1 MGDEFRHTLSH
12 PRSTNLDFQANPFTV
27 ASYSNHQPS
36 HPRKRVCRSP
46 GVAAEMLPPSGID
59 VHRKID
65 PDASLVLIGIRG
77 SGKRSLGF
85 VAATALKRRFIT
97 EDHYFKE
104 VTGLSRHEYLKRYGS
119 QEFQQRDIEVLKMML
134 DNHRSRCVIECGLG
148 SLTRPIQEHLRRYC
162 TTNPVVYVAR
172 DMNRIQ
178 KLLGLDDQATK
189 LLGEGD
195 PLHRTCSNFEY
206 YNTEDCSSSA
216 SQLDEETLDR
226 RSVGYSFKLKEA
238 KEDFTRFVRFVTGT
252 DVGHS
257 NYDSPFVLLE
267 TPPELRSYTYAIFV
281 RFSDLIDNR
290 VKLSELE
297 SGGDAIEL
305 CVDRWSPEMAMT
317 LSKQVSVLGRNTHAP
332 IILSVDTSSLGITS
346 GDSARK
352 QGRMAYSQIV
362 EHGLRLAVD
371 YLVIDLDQDHALIN
385 DTIRSRGLTKIIGQR
400 IFGQSSAV
408 TWDDEECLSAYLHAA
423 GLGCQLV
430 RILRVATT
438 REDNAAVSK
447 FTNKIESLPG
457 AHPPIIAFNIG
468 SLGRT
473 SQVFNSILT
482 SVSHPAIERH
492 YATERDAQIMARDA
506 VQALFQSYVL
516 DPLKFYILGGNVAYS
531 LSPAM
536 YNAAFHH
543 CGMNHSYT
551 IPEEPTL
558 AALDHLGRDPN
569 FGGASVVQPWR
580 VQVFQKLA
588 AKSRHAEAIGAINTI
603 MPLRGQPDGTMF
615 PLQEQAS
622 RRHLAGPVL
631 GWYGENTDWVGI
643 MSCINRNLSP
653 RNAIRPLKT
662 TGLVIG
668 AGGMARAAI
677 YAMLRLGCRKIYIYN
692 RTLSRAEIVARHFN
706 SWATSQVGSAEVVN
720 VLRSLEDE
728 WPTGAS
734 PPCMVASCVPADPD
748 RDEPP
753 ANFEMP
759 IQWLGSPT
767 GGVIL
772 EFAYKP
778 LDTPLLRQMRRFR
791 SETGRQWVLVDGLDN
806 VAEQA
811 IAQFEIL
818 TGRKAPRR
826 LMTME
831 ALRSYVGESGPFDEK
846 TIRTRLNVHE

>member
-1 MGDEFRHTLSH
+1 MPHR
-12 PRSTNLDFQANPFTV
+12 
-27 ASYSNHQPS
+27 
-36 HPRKRVCRSP
+36 
-46 GVAAEMLPPSGID
+46 SGID
-59 VHRKID
+59 VYRKVD

-77 SGKRSLGF
+77 CGKRSLGF

-104 VTGLSRHEYLKRYGS
+104 VTGLSRHEYLKQYGS

-134 DNHRSRCVIECGLG
+134 DNHRSGCVIECGLG
-148 SLTRPIQEHLRRYC
+148 SMTRPIQEHLRRYRE
-162 TTNPVVYVAR
+162 TNPVVHIVR
-172 DMNRIQ
+172 DMHRIQ
-178 KLLGLDDQATK
+178 TLLGLEDQAIK
-189 LLGEGD
+189 LLCEGD
-195 PLHRTCSNFEY
+195 ALHRTCSNFEY
-206 YNTEDCSSSA
+206 YNIEDRSNLSA
-216 SQLDEETLDR
+216 KPDEETQDR

-257 NYDSPFVLLE
+257 SYDSPFVLLE
-267 TPPELRSYTYAIFV
+267 TPPERRSYTYAIFV
-281 RFSDLIDNR
+281 RSSDLVDNR

-305 CVDRWSPEMAMT
+305 CVDGWGPDMAVT
-317 LSKQVSVLGRNTHAP
+317 VSKQVSVLRRYTHTP
-332 IILSVDTSSLGITS
+332 IILSI
-346 GDSARK
+346 DSQTLKSAK
-352 QGRMAYSQIV
+352 AYSEIV
-362 EHGLRLAVD
+362 EHALRLAVE
-371 YLVIDLDQDHALIN
+371 YLVIDLDQSHAFISEV
-385 DTIRSRGLTKIIGQR
+385 IRSRGTTKIVGQR
-400 IFGQSSAV
+400 IFEPSSSVA
-408 TWDDEECLSAYLHAA
+408 WDDEECLSSYLDATS
-423 GLGCQLV
+423 LECQLV
-430 RILRVATT
+430 RILRVATE

-447 FTNKIESLPG
+447 FTTKVDSLPG
-457 AHPPIIAFNIG
+457 DRPPIIAYNIG
-468 SLGRT
+468 GLGRT

-482 SVSHPAIERH
+482 PVSHPAIDRLH
-492 YATERDAQIMARDA
+492 QNERDPQITSCDA

-516 DPLKFYILGGNVAYS
+516 DPLQFYILGGSVAYS

-536 YNAAFHH
+536 YNAAFRH
-543 CGMNHSYT
+543 CGMEHTYS
-551 IPEEPTL
+551 IPEKPTL
-558 AALDHLGRDPN
+558 AALDRLGRDSQ

-603 MPLRGQPDGTMF
+603 MPLRGRSDGAMF
-615 PLQEQAS
+615 PLPEQAS

-643 MSCINRNLSP
+643 MTCISRNLSP
-653 RNAIRPLKT
+653 RNAISPMKT
-662 TGLVIG
+662 TALVIG

-677 YAMLRLGCRKIYIYN
+677 YAMLRLGCRKIFIYN
-692 RTLSRAEIVARHFN
+692 RTLSRAEDVARHFN
-706 SWATSQVGSAEVVN
+706 SWAASQVESTEVVY
-720 VLRSLEDE
+720 VLRSLQDE
-728 WPTGAS
+728 WPVDAS

-759 IQWLGSPT
+759 TQWLGSST
-767 GGVIL
+767 GGVVL

-791 SETGRQWVLVDGLDN
+791 SETGHPWVLVDGLDN

-826 LMTME
+826 LMTRE
-831 ALRSYVGESGPFDEK
+831 ALRNFAGENGPFDER
-846 TIRTRLNVHE
+846 TIRERLNNVQ

>member
-1 MGDEFRHTLSH
+1 MPHCSGTDL
-12 PRSTNLDFQANPFTV
+12 
-27 ASYSNHQPS
+27 Y
-36 HPRKRVCRSP
+36 RKF
-46 GVAAEMLPPSGID
+46 
-59 VHRKID
+59 D
-65 PDASLVLIGIRG
+65 PEASLVLIGIRG
-77 SGKRSLGF
+77 CGKRSLGF

-104 VTGLSRHEYLKRYGS
+104 VTGLSRHEYLKQYGS
-119 QEFQQRDIEVLKMML
+119 QEFQQRDIEVLKLML

-148 SLTRPIQEHLRRYC
+148 SLTRPVQEYLRRYSL
-162 TTNPVVYVAR
+162 TNPVVYIAR
-172 DMNRIQ
+172 DMDRIQ
-178 KLLGLDDQATK
+178 KLLGFDDQAAK
-189 LLGEGD
+189 LLSEGD

-206 YNTEDCSSSA
+206 YNAEDCSSFA
-216 SQLDEETLDR
+216 AQLDEATQDR
-226 RSVGYSFKLKEA
+226 HSVGYSFKLKEA

-257 NYDSPFVLLE
+257 SYDSPFVLLE

-281 RFSDLIDNR
+281 RSSDLIDNR

-305 CVDRWSPEMAMT
+305 CVDCWSPEMAMT
-317 LSKQVSVLGRNTHAP
+317 VSKQVSILRRNTHAP
-332 IILSVDTSSLGITS
+332 IILSIDTCSLGIADGHQCS
-346 GDSARK
+346 GK
-352 QGRMAYSQIV
+352 GFNVYSQIV
-362 EHGLRLAVD
+362 EHCLRLAVE
-371 YLVIDLDQDHALIN
+371 YLVVDLDQDNALIN
-385 DTIRSRGLTKIIGQR
+385 ETIRNRGMTKIIGQR
-400 IFGQSSAV
+400 IFEPSSGV
-408 TWDDEECLSAYLHAA
+408 TWDNEECLSAYLNAA
-423 GLGCQLV
+423 GLGCQLI
-430 RILRVATT
+430 RILLVATE
-438 REDNAAVSK
+438 RKDNATIAN
-447 FTNKIESLPG
+447 FTNKIKSLPG
-457 AHPPIIAFNIG
+457 DHPPIIAFNIG

-482 SVSHPAIERH
+482 SVSHSAIERRSH
-492 YATERDAQIMARDA
+492 NERDPQIMARDA

-516 DPLKFYILGGNVAYS
+516 DPLQFYILGGSVAYS

-536 YNAAFHH
+536 YNAAFRH
-543 CGMNHSYT
+543 CGMNHSYS
-551 IPEEPTL
+551 IPEKPTL
-558 AALDHLGRDPN
+558 AALDELGRDPN
-569 FGGASVVQPWR
+569 FGGASIVQPWR

-603 MPLRGQPDGTMF
+603 MPLRGHSDGTMF

-643 MSCINRNLSP
+643 MTCINRNLSP
-653 RNAIRPLKT
+653 RNAISPSRT

-668 AGGMARAAI
+668 AGGMGRAAI
-677 YAMLRLGCRKIYIYN
+677 YAMLRLGCRKIFVYN
-692 RTLSRAEIVARHFN
+692 RTLSRAESVARHFN
-706 SWATSQVGSAEVVN
+706 SWAASQVGSTEVVY
-720 VLRSLEDE
+720 VLRSLHDE
-728 WPTGAS
+728 WPQDAS

-759 IQWLGSPT
+759 TQWLGSPT
-767 GGVIL
+767 GGVVL

-778 LDTPLLRQMRRFR
+778 LETPLLRQMRRFR

-831 ALRSYVGESGPFDEK
+831 ALRKYVGENGPFDEK
-846 TIRTRLNVHE
+846 AIRARLGVK

>member
-1 MGDEFRHTLSH
+1 MPHCSGADVYR
-12 PRSTNLDFQANPFTV
+12 
-27 ASYSNHQPS
+27 
-36 HPRKRVCRSP
+36 RV
-46 GVAAEMLPPSGID
+46 
-59 VHRKID
+59 D
-65 PDASLVLIGIRG
+65 PEASLVLIGIRG
-77 SGKRSLGF
+77 CGKRSLGF

-104 VTGLSRHEYLKRYGS
+104 VTGLSRHEYLKQYGS
-119 QEFQQRDIEVLKMML
+119 QKFQQRDIEVLKLML

-148 SLTRPIQEHLRRYC
+148 TLTRPVQEHLRQYSL
-162 TTNPVVYVAR
+162 TNPVVYIAR
-172 DMNRIQ
+172 DMDRIQ
-178 KLLGLDDQATK
+178 NLLGFDDQAAK
-189 LLGEGD
+189 LLCEGD

-206 YNTEDCSSSA
+206 YNAEDRSSFA
-216 SQLDEETLDR
+216 QLDEETQDR

-257 NYDSPFVLLE
+257 SYDSPFVLLE

-281 RFSDLIDNR
+281 RSSDLIDSR
-290 VKLSELE
+290 VRLSELE

-305 CVDRWSPEMAMT
+305 CVDCWGPDMAMT
-317 LSKQVSVLGRNTHAP
+317 LSKQVSILRRNTHAP
-332 IILSVDTSSLGITS
+332 MILSIDTRSLGIT
-346 GDSARK
+346 GDDQYPGK
-352 QGRMAYSQIV
+352 GRNVYAQIV
-362 EHGLRLAVD
+362 KHCLRLAVE
-371 YLVIDLDQDHALIN
+371 YLVVDLDQDHTLIN
-385 DTIRSRGLTKIIGQR
+385 ETIRNRGMTKIIGQR
-400 IFGQSSAV
+400 IFEPSSGV
-408 TWDDEECLSAYLHAA
+408 SWDNEECLSAYLNAA

-430 RILRVATT
+430 RILRVATE
-438 REDNAAVSK
+438 REDNAAIAK
-447 FTNKIESLPG
+447 FTNRIEMLPG
-457 AHPPIIAFNIG
+457 DHPPVIAFNLG

-482 SVSHPAIERH
+482 SVSHSAIDRPSH
-492 YATERDAQIMARDA
+492 NGRDPQIMARDA

-516 DPLKFYILGGNVAYS
+516 DPLQFYILGGSVAYS

-536 YNAAFHH
+536 YNAAFRH
-543 CGMNHSYT
+543 CGMNHTYS
-551 IPEEPTL
+551 IPAKPTL
-558 AALDHLGRDPN
+558 AALDELGRDPN
-569 FGGASVVQPWR
+569 FGGASIVQPWR

-603 MPLRGQPDGTMF
+603 MPLRGHSDGTMF

-643 MSCINRNLSP
+643 MTCINRNLSP
-653 RNAIRPLKT
+653 RNAISPSRT

-677 YAMLRLGCRKIYIYN
+677 YAMLRLGCRKIFIYN
-692 RTLSRAEIVARHFN
+692 RTLSRAESVARHFN
-706 SWATSQVGSAEVVN
+706 SWAASQVGSTEVVY
-720 VLRSLEDE
+720 VLRSLHDE
-728 WPTGAS
+728 WPQDAC

-759 IQWLGSPT
+759 TQWLGSPT
-767 GGVIL
+767 GGVVL

-778 LDTPLLRQMRRFR
+778 LETPLLRQMRRFR
-791 SETGRQWVLVDGLDN
+791 SETGRQWELVDGLDN

-831 ALRSYVGESGPFDEK
+831 ALRNYVGENGPFDEK
-846 TIRTRLNVHE
+846 TIRARININE

>member
-1 MGDEFRHTLSH
+1 MLAEHTHS
-12 PRSTNLDFQANPFTV
+12 PP
-27 ASYSNHQPS
+27 P
-36 HPRKRVCRSP
+36 KKKICRSP
-46 GVAAEMLPPSGID
+46 AISSKIPSYPSMD
-59 VHRKID
+59 VYRNVD
-65 PDASLVLIGIRG
+65 PEASLVLIGIRG
-77 SGKRSLGF
+77 CGKRSLGF

-104 VTGLSRHEYLKRYGS
+104 VTGLSRHEYLQKYGS

-162 TTNPVVYVAR
+162 LTNPVVYIVR
-172 DMNRIQ
+172 DMDRIQ
-178 KLLGLDDQATK
+178 NLLGPENQSVK

-206 YNTEDCSSSA
+206 YNVEDRSSLSA
-216 SQLDEETLDR
+216 QLDEATQDR

-257 NYDSPFVLLE
+257 SYDSPFVLLE
-267 TPPELRSYTYAIFV
+267 TPPERRSYTYAIFV
-281 RFSDLIDNR
+281 RTSDLMDNR
-290 VKLSELE
+290 VKLFELE

-305 CVDRWSPEMAMT
+305 CVDRWGPEMAMT
-317 LSKQVSVLGRNTHAP
+317 VSKQVSILRRNTHTP
-332 IILSVDTSSLGITS
+332 VILSIDAKSLGIS
-346 GDSARK
+346 ACDLDSAR
-352 QGRMAYSQIV
+352 GRAMYSEIV
-362 EHGLRLAVD
+362 EHSLRLAVE
-371 YLVIDLDQDHALIN
+371 YLVMDLDQDHAFIKAA
-385 DTIRSRGLTKIIGQR
+385 IRNRGMTKIIGQR
-400 IFGQSSAV
+400 IFEPSSGV
-408 TWDDEECLSAYLHAA
+408 TWGDEACLSVYLDAG

-430 RILRVATT
+430 RILRVATE
-438 REDNAAVSK
+438 REEVTAIAK
-447 FTNKIESLPG
+447 LINKIESLPG
-457 AHPPIIAFNIG
+457 DHPPIIAFNIG
-468 SLGRT
+468 SIGRT

-492 YATERDAQIMARDA
+492 PQNETDPEITARDA

-516 DPLKFYILGGNVAYS
+516 DPLKFYILGGSVAYS

-543 CGMNHSYT
+543 CGMQHTYS
-551 IPEEPTL
+551 IPEQPTL
-558 AALDHLGRDPN
+558 AALDRLGRDPH
-569 FGGASVVQPWR
+569 FGGASIVQPWR

-603 MPLRGQPDGTMF
+603 MPLRGRSDGTMF
-615 PLQEQAS
+615 PLEEQAR

-631 GWYGENTDWVGI
+631 GWYGENTDWVG
-643 MSCINRNLSP
+643 MMTCINRNLSP
-653 RNAIRPLKT
+653 RNAISPSRT

-677 YAMLRLGCRKIYIYN
+677 YAMLRLGCRKIFIYN
-692 RTLSRAEIVARHFN
+692 RTLSRAEDVARHFN
-706 SWATSQVGSAEVVN
+706 SWAASQVASAEVVY
-720 VLRSLEDE
+720 VLQSLQDE
-728 WPTGAS
+728 WPSDAS

-759 IQWLGSPT
+759 TQWLGSPT
-767 GGVIL
+767 GGVVL
-772 EFAYKP
+772 ELAYKP

-791 SETGRQWVLVDGLDN
+791 GETGRPWVLVDGLDN

-826 LMTME
+826 LMTLE
-831 ALRSYVGESGPFDEK
+831 ALRNYVGELGPFNEK
-846 TIRTRLNVHE
+846 TIRARLDSVQ